1 VRKLCA
7 LLLALAAGL
16 AAADPQ
22 PAAPVAPAAAAAPA
36 GAPVASAPAA
46 AAAVDLVGW
55 LRDIGAQMDWEP
67 LREIGRITRSD
78 REVVFKVGQSFLILD
93 QNVRVEA
100 PAPFRD
106 GGAVRLPAET
116 AAIARAHL
124 EQPAEEGPR
133 VAAVLLDPGHGGKDP
148 GAIGR
153 YAVDGKTFSIDE
165 KDVVLEVGRRLRD
178 MLARRYPDKRIEL
191 TRSDDTYLSL
201 EERTRR
207 ANEVPV
213 GEGEAIIFV
222 SLHVNAALVPTPKGF
237 EVWYLPPDFKRDLS
251 DRTGV
256 ESREIVP
263 ILSSMLEA
271 EYLTESVILARDI
284 SRGLEEQV
292 GDVSENRGLKAE
304 SWFVVRNSKMPAV
317 LIELGFITHPQE
329 GPRLRDPEYLLRL
342 ATGIYNGIE
351 RFIVRFESSK
361 GFTKT
366 P

>member
-1 VRKLCA
+1 MRRLSA
-7 LLLALAAGL
+7 PLLLLALVAGL
-16 AAADPQ
+16 AAADP
-22 PAAPVAPAAAAAPA
+22 ATAGPAAAD
-36 GAPVASAPAA
+36 
-46 AAAVDLVGW
+46 AVDLVGW
-55 LRDIGAQMDWEP
+55 LRDAGAQMDWEP
-67 LREIGRITRSD
+67 LREIGRITRGD
-78 REVVFKVGQSFLILD
+78 REVVFKIGQPFLILD
-93 QNVRVEA
+93 ESSRVEA
-100 PAPFRD
+100 PAPFREQ
-106 GGAVRLPAET
+106 GAVRLPAET
-116 AAIARAHL
+116 AAIARRHL
-124 EQPAEEGPR
+124 EQPPEAGPR
-133 VAAVLLDPGHGGKDP
+133 VAAILLDPGHGGKDP

-153 YAVDGKTFSIDE
+153 YTADGKTLTIEE
-165 KDVVLEVGRRLRD
+165 KDVVLAVGRELHD
-178 MLARRYPDKRIEL
+178 LLARRYPDKRIEL
-191 TRSDDTYLSL
+191 TRSDDTYVSL

-222 SLHVNAALVPTPKGF
+222 SLHVNAALVPRPKGF

-256 ESREIVP
+256 ESQEIVP

-284 SRGLEEQV
+284 AQGLEEQV

-317 LIELGFITHPQE
+317 LIELGFITHPEE

-342 ATGIYNGIE
+342 ATGIYNGVE

-361 GFTKT
+361 GFTRT